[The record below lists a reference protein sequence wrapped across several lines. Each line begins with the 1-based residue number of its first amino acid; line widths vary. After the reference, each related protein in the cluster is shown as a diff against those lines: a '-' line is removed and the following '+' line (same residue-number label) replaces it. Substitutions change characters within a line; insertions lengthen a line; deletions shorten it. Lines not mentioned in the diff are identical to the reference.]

1 MCPKF
6 HQACIAIDGNRN
18 RRTHG
23 QTNTRTHGHTDT
35 RTDGLGLF
43 DSVRDIC

>member
-6 HQACIAIDGNRN
+6 HQACSAIDGNRN
-18 RRTHG
+18 R
-23 QTNTRTHGHTDT
+23 RTHGHTDT